1 MAVFYRLEKK
11 IMSQVKVKWV
21 EGKQFV
27 GTDST
32 SHSLVMSSSQEGTGL
47 KPSDLLLLGLGGCTG
62 VDVITILEK
71 QRQKVINLEIT
82 ITGEQEP
89 EPPWTFRR
97 IEIEYLLRGKGLKEE
112 AVRRAIQLS
121 EEKYCSIGATISGVA
136 EIVSSFQIRDR

>member
-1 MAVFYRLEKK
+1 
-11 IMSQVKVKWV
+11 MSQVKVKWV

-32 SHSLVMSSSQEGTGL
+32 NHSLVMSTSQEGTGL

-62 VDVITILEK
+62 VDVISILEK
-71 QRQKVINLEIT
+71 QRQEVADLEIT
-82 ITGEQEP
+82 ITGEQDP

-121 EEKYCSIGATISGVA
+121 AEKYCSVGATISGVA
-136 EIVSSFQIRDR
+136 EIASSFQIVEG

>member
-1 MAVFYRLEKK
+1 
-11 IMSQVKVKWV
+11 MSQVKVKWV
-21 EGKQFV
+21 EGKEFV

-32 SHSLVMSSSQEGTGL
+32 SHSLVMSSSEEGTGL

-62 VDVITILEK
+62 VDVISILEK
-71 QRQKVINLEIT
+71 QRQEVTDLEIT

-136 EIVSSFQIRDR
+136 EMVSSFQIVEE

>member
-1 MAVFYRLEKK
+1 
-11 IMSQVKVKWV
+11 MSQVKVKWV

-32 SHSLVMSSSQEGTGL
+32 SHSLVISSSEEGIGL

-62 VDVITILEK
+62 VDVVTILEK
-71 QRQKVINLEIT
+71 QRQKITGLVIT

-89 EPPWTFRR
+89 EPPWAFRR
-97 IEIEYLLRGKGLKEE
+97 IEINYLLRGKGLKEE

-121 EEKYCSIGATISGVA
+121 EEKYCSVGATISGVA
-136 EIVSSFQIRDR
+136 EISSSFQIVEE

>member
-1 MAVFYRLEKK
+1 
-11 IMSQVKVKWV
+11 MSQVKVKWV
-21 EGKQFV
+21 EGRQFV

-32 SHSLVMSSSQEGTGL
+32 SHSLVMSSSEEGTGL

-62 VDVITILEK
+62 LDVISILEK
-71 QRQKVINLEIT
+71 QRQEVADLEIT
-82 ITGEQEP
+82 ISGEQDP

-121 EEKYCSIGATISGVA
+121 EEKYCSVGGTVSGVA
-136 EIVSSFQIRDR
+136 EIASSFQIVEG

>member
-1 MAVFYRLEKK
+1 
-11 IMSQVKVKWV
+11 MSQAKVKWV

-62 VDVITILEK
+62 VDVISILEK
-71 QRQKVINLEIT
+71 QCQRVADLEIT
-82 ITGEQEP
+82 ITGEQDP
-89 EPPWTFRR
+89 QPPWTFRR
-97 IEIEYLLRGKGLKEE
+97 IEMEYLLRGKELKEE

-121 EEKYCSIGATISGVA
+121 EEKYCSVGATISGVA
-136 EIVSSFQIRDR
+136 EMASSFQIVKE

>member
-1 MAVFYRLEKK
+1 
-11 IMSQVKVKWV
+11 MSQVRVKWV

-62 VDVITILEK
+62 VDVISILEK
-71 QRQKVINLEIT
+71 QRQKVTDLEIT
-82 ITGEQEP
+82 LTGEQEP
-89 EPPWTFRR
+89 EPPWAFRR

-136 EIVSSFQIRDR
+136 EMVSSFRIVEE

>member
-1 MAVFYRLEKK
+1 
-11 IMSQVKVKWV
+11 MSQVKVKWV

-32 SHSLVMSSSQEGTGL
+32 SHSLVMSSSEEGTGL

-62 VDVITILEK
+62 VDVISILEK
-71 QRQKVINLEIT
+71 QRQKVTDLEIT

-97 IEIEYLLRGKGLKEE
+97 IEIEYLLRGKKLKEE

-121 EEKYCSIGATISGVA
+121 EEKYCSVGATISGVA
-136 EIVSSFQIRDR
+136 EMVSSLQIVEE

>member
-1 MAVFYRLEKK
+1 
-11 IMSQVKVKWV
+11 MSRVKVQWV

-32 SHSLVMSSSQEGTGL
+32 SHSLVMSSSEEGTGL
-47 KPSDLLLLGLGGCTG
+47 RPSDLLLLGLGGCIG
-62 VDVITILEK
+62 VDVIIILEK
-71 QRQKVINLEIT
+71 KRQKVTDLEIT

-97 IEIEYLLRGKGLKEE
+97 IQIEYLLRGKGLKEQ

-121 EEKYCSIGATISGVA
+121 EEKYCSVGATISGVA
-136 EIVSSFQIRDR
+136 EMASSFQIMEE

>member
-1 MAVFYRLEKK
+1 MAFFYRLEEK
-11 IMSQVKVKWV
+11 MSQVKVKWV

-47 KPSDLLLLGLGGCTG
+47 KPSDLLLLGLGGCIG
-62 VDVITILEK
+62 VDVIMILEK
-71 QRQKVINLEIT
+71 KRQKVTDLEIT

-136 EIVSSFQIRDR
+136 EMASSFQIREG

>member
-1 MAVFYRLEKK
+1 MP
-11 IMSQVKVKWV
+11 QVKVKWV

-62 VDVITILEK
+62 VDVISILEK
-71 QRQKVINLEIT
+71 GRQKVTGLEIT
-82 ITGEQEP
+82 ITGEQDP

-121 EEKYCSIGATISGVA
+121 EEKYCSVKATISEVA
-136 EIVSSFQIRDR
+136 EVTSSFQIREE

>member
-1 MAVFYRLEKK
+1 
-11 IMSQVKVKWV
+11 MSQVKVKWV

-32 SHSLVMSSSQEGTGL
+32 SHSLVMSSSEEGTGL
-47 KPSDLLLLGLGGCTG
+47 KPSDLLLLGLGGCAG
-62 VDVITILEK
+62 VDVISILEK
-71 QRQKVINLEIT
+71 QRQKVTDLEIT

-97 IEIEYLLRGKGLKEE
+97 IEIEYLLRGKELKEE

-121 EEKYCSIGATISGVA
+121 EEKYCSVGATISGVA
-136 EIVSSFQIRDR
+136 EMVSSFQIVEE

>member
-1 MAVFYRLEKK
+1 
-11 IMSQVKVKWV
+11 MSQVKVKWIG
-21 EGKQFV
+21 GKQFV

-32 SHSLVMSSSQEGTGL
+32 SHSLVMSSSEEGTGL

-62 VDVITILEK
+62 YDIIIILEK
-71 QRQKVINLEIT
+71 QRQKITDLEIT
-82 ITGEQEP
+82 ISGEQDP

-121 EEKYCSIGATISGVA
+121 EEKYCSVGATISGVA
-136 EIVSSFQIRDR
+136 KMATSFRIMEE

>member
-1 MAVFYRLEKK
+1 MAFFYRLEGK
-11 IMSQVKVKWV
+11 MSQVKVKWV

-47 KPSDLLLLGLGGCTG
+47 KPSDLLLLGLGGCIG
-62 VDVITILEK
+62 VDVIMILEK
-71 QRQKVINLEIT
+71 KRQKVTDLEIT

-136 EIVSSFQIRDR
+136 EMASSFQIREE

>member
-1 MAVFYRLEKK
+1 
-11 IMSQVKVKWV
+11 MSQIKVKWV

-32 SHSLVMSSSQEGTGL
+32 SHSLVMSSSEEGTGL

-71 QRQKVINLEIT
+71 QRQKVTDLEIT
-82 ITGEQEP
+82 ITGEQDP

-97 IEIEYLLRGKGLKEE
+97 IEIEYLLRGKGLKEGG
-112 AVRRAIQLS
+112 VRRAIQLS
-121 EEKYCSIGATISGVA
+121 KEKYCSIGVTISGVA
-136 EIVSSFQIRDR
+136 EVESSFQIIEE

>member
-1 MAVFYRLEKK
+1 
-11 IMSQVKVKWV
+11 MSQVKVKWV

-32 SHSLVMSSSQEGTGL
+32 SHSLVMSSSEEGTGL

-62 VDVITILEK
+62 VDIISILEK
-71 QRQKVINLEIT
+71 QRQKVTDLEIT
-82 ITGEQEP
+82 ITGEQDP

-97 IEIEYLLRGKGLKEE
+97 IEIEYLLRGKGLKEK

-121 EEKYCSIGATISGVA
+121 EEKYCSVEATISEVA
-136 EIVSSFQIRDR
+136 EVTSSFQIMEE

>member
-1 MAVFYRLEKK
+1 
-11 IMSQVKVKWV
+11 MSQVKVKWV

-32 SHSLVMSSSQEGTGL
+32 SHSLVMSSSEEGIGL

-62 VDVITILEK
+62 VDVISILEK
-71 QRQKVINLEIT
+71 QRQKVTVLEIT
-82 ITGEQEP
+82 ITGEQDP

-97 IEIEYLLRGKGLKEE
+97 IEIEYLLRGKELKEE

-121 EEKYCSIGATISGVA
+121 EEKYCSIGATISSVA
-136 EIVSSFQIRDR
+136 KIASSFQIMEE

>member
-1 MAVFYRLEKK
+1 
-11 IMSQVKVKWV
+11 MSQVKVKWV

-32 SHSLVMSSSQEGTGL
+32 SHSLVMSSSEEGTGL

-62 VDVITILEK
+62 VDVISILEK
-71 QRQKVINLEIT
+71 QRQEVTDLEIT

-97 IEIEYLLRGKGLKEE
+97 IEIEYLLRGKELKEE

-121 EEKYCSIGATISGVA
+121 EEKYCSVGATISGVA
-136 EIVSSFQIRDR
+136 EMVSSFQIVEE